1 MKRTKKR
8 NDLQIKKEHQDA
20 IDCEQTNKTFEFD
33 ETAIKKETDE
43 VHGDNDTMIKPD
55 PLDIPDNFSK
65 CFLINALLWS
75 FNHLKCDSFLFG
87 IVVTKNAGIMC
98 VMDKSIKPV
107 YFPTEA
113 ENSGLILF
121 NSSSK
126 KAILKISYP
135 KVVNSTII
143 RIKNE
148 KKYEKL
154 IKN

>member
-65 CFLINALLWS
+65 CFLINALL
-75 FNHLKCDSFLFG
+75 
-87 IVVTKNAGIMC
+87 
-98 VMDKSIKPV
+98 
-107 YFPTEA
+107 
-113 ENSGLILF
+113 
-121 NSSSK
+121 
-126 KAILKISYP
+126 
-135 KVVNSTII
+135 
-143 RIKNE
+143 
-148 KKYEKL
+148 
-154 IKN
+154 